1 MSRFKAPSAEE
12 LARRGLNPDGTPLAG
27 TKVRARNEDGTL
39 KADDPSTPNVN
50 EAWTTKLVKKKR
62 GRPPKVKE

>member
-1 MSRFKAPSAEE
+1 MSRFKPPSVEE
-12 LARRGLNPDGTPLAG
+12 LAARGLDSDGNPLET

-39 KADDPSTPNVN
+39 KADDPSTLDVN